1 MSKNK
6 LVEYF
11 FVGPPKTGTT
21 WIYEVL
27 HTIED
32 VNVSNQTK
40 ELEFFNKNFKK
51 GLRWYHNSFYKTGAI
66 TCDISPSYFT
76 SDKALMRIK
85 EYNPSAKIIITIR
98 DPSKRLISHYKHNI
112 RFGIIR
118 KIPFEEAIKTHPS
131 LVENSLYAKYLR
143 NWVQVYGRENVLIL
157 PLELLSEDPMEYL
170 TMLGTFLNIRIDIY
184 KSKVKNRV
192 NYASQPRSYFLARSA
207 RILRK
212 KINDLGF
219 HGLVRRAKK
228 MGLKKFIYEGGK
240 DVDIAENIIRDLK
253 NLFVSDLNALKEFGI
268 PEKIIKEYLRNKN
281 VK

>member
-1 MSKNK
+1 M
-6 LVEYF
+6 
-11 FVGPPKTGTT
+11 
-21 WIYEVL
+21 
-27 HTIED
+27 
-32 VNVSNQTK
+32 
-40 ELEFFNKNFKK
+40 
-51 GLRWYHNSFYKTGAI
+51 
-66 TCDISPSYFT
+66 
-76 SDKALMRIK
+76 
-85 EYNPSAKIIITIR
+85 
-98 DPSKRLISHYKHNI
+98 
-112 RFGIIR
+112 R

-212 KINDLGF
+212 KINVLGF
-219 HGLVRRAKK
+219 HGLVKRAKK

-281 VK
+281 VE